1 MSENIQDIESKLTA
15 RIKKLEA
22 ELAQSEQAG
31 RVKSEYLE
39 NLSHDIRTSMNGII
53 GMTNLVLETEL
64 TEEQER
70 FLDMVNS
77 SVDRLL
83 EVVNEVLDY
92 SKIETGQL
100 QLNPDS
106 FDLMESLDHDL
117 YLLRMAAEQ
126 KSMRLTCEID
136 PDVPARLFGDSRR
149 LVQVLTN
156 LVHNGI
162 RYSSAGSVSIK
173 VKNDGY
179 DNENKILLSFSVHDT
194 GEGIELETQKKIFNC
209 FCQQEPCQ
217 SVSSDGAGIG
227 LAICAQLVKQMGGE
241 IGLASSPKGSVF
253 WLTVPFREAAVP
265 DIPDEDDI
273 AAARQEESAW
283 YALQGAKVLLAEDET
298 INRVLTETLLAK
310 VGVEVTGVEN
320 GARAVAEAESGKY
333 QIILMDVQMP
343 VMDGLEAT
351 RRIRAL
357 EKGKENPVII
367 IALTALAMQGDREKC
382 LQAGMDDYL
391 SKPIEKDQLVDMM
404 TQYLTRTALV
414 VDNDIESRQLLVRS
428 LIEHGW
434 NVTMA
439 ETGRL
444 AMYEASLNAFDLI
457 LLDTETPSLDGLE
470 AVEVLRKLEEYSARQ
485 TIILGIGSGNESER
499 ERCGRGGYDS
509 VIARP
514 VTGDTIGE
522 MLSLIEL

>member
-1 MSENIQDIESKLTA
+1 MSENIQDRENQLTA
-15 RIKKLEA
+15 RIKVLEA
-22 ELAQSEQAG
+22 ELARSEQAG

-53 GMTNLVLETEL
+53 GMTNLVLETNL
-64 TEEQER
+64 NEEQER

-77 SVDRLL
+77 SVDSLL

-92 SKIETGQL
+92 SKIEAGLL
-100 QLNPDS
+100 QLDPDS
-106 FDLMESLDHDL
+106 FDLRESLDHDL

-136 PDVPARLFGDSRR
+136 PDVPARLYGDSKRM
-149 LVQVLTN
+149 VQVLTN

-162 RYSSAGSVSIK
+162 RYSSSGAVSIK

-194 GEGIELETQKKIFNC
+194 GEGITLETQKKIFNC

-227 LAICAQLVKQMGGE
+227 LAICAQLVKLMGGE
-241 IGLASSPKGSVF
+241 IGLASSPRGSVF
-253 WLTVPFREAAVP
+253 WFTVPFREAAVP
-265 DIPDEDDI
+265 DLPDDDI

-310 VGVEVTGVEN
+310 AGVQVTGVEN
-320 GARAVAEAESGKY
+320 GARAVAEAESGDY
-333 QIILMDVQMP
+333 QVILMDVQMP

-357 EKGKENPVII
+357 EKGRDKPVVI
-367 IALTALAMQGDREKC
+367 IALTAMAMQGDREKC

-391 SKPIEKDQLVDMM
+391 SKPIEKDQLIDMM

-434 NVTMA
+434 DVTMA

-444 AMYEASLNAFDLI
+444 AMYEAALNAFDLI

-470 AVEVLRKLEEYSARQ
+470 AVEVLRNLEKYSARQ
-485 TIILGIGSGNESER
+485 TTILGVGSGNESER
-499 ERCGRGGYDS
+499 QRCGKGGYDS

-514 VTGDTIGE
+514 VTGETIGE